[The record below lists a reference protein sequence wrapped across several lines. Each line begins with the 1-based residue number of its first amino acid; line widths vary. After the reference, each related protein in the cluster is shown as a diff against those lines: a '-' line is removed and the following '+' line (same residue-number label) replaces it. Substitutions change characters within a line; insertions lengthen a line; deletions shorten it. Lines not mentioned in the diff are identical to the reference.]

1 MYLSALSA
9 FFELASRTAM
19 NQHIL
24 RMPQRCRCLWNVF
37 FLNICL
43 GKHIRRVSCLTSPLP
58 VWHWCKNCHFHENAS
73 PYSEMYP
80 KSLWAQRAPY
90 SLYTYCLCHVTGLLF
105 GFKLICL
112 FFFFFL
118 QYVCWHTVNVW
129 LYYSSFP
136 AGNHTSFGIFFLR
149 LSARKP
155 NAGWIIIKHS
165 RHDFSYESY
174 GSFIFIQG
182 SLKYL
187 HVTFHKIFLNHCPWP
202 LNKIIILLFF

>member
-112 FFFFFL
+112 FFFFFFT
-118 QYVCWHTVNVW
+118 VCMLTYSKCMTV
-129 LYYSSFP
+129 LFLFP
-136 AGNHTSFGIFFLR
+136 SWKPHFIWNIFF
-149 LSARKP
+149 
-155 NAGWIIIKHS
+155 
-165 RHDFSYESY
+165 
-174 GSFIFIQG
+174 
-182 SLKYL
+182 
-187 HVTFHKIFLNHCPWP
+187 
-202 LNKIIILLFF
+202 KIISKKAKCWVNHY